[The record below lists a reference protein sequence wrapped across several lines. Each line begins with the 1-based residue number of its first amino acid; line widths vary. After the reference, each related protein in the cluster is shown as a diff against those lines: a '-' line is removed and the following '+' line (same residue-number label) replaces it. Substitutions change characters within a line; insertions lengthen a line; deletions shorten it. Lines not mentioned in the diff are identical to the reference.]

1 MQAGITGL
9 HHVTA
14 TVDGA
19 QEDLDF
25 VTGLLGLRLVKQ
37 TVNFDNH
44 NVFHFYYGTERG
56 EPGTLWTTFPY
67 RGWGVRK
74 GVIGAGQVTTTAFS
88 VPLDSLRFW
97 RERLAEVG
105 IKARESTTR
114 RGEARIVFDDP
125 SGLEISLVG
134 TTDDKRAPWLNGEI
148 DAMRAVRGLHSVTL
162 TVRSAA
168 PTVTFFQENLGFS
181 MVDYTERVTT
191 LAVNGDVPGHYIKV
205 NERPEALPAVNGLG
219 TVHHVAL
226 SIGSADE
233 QLVLRNQLMER
244 GFTPTEVRDRSYF
257 TSIYFREP
265 GGVLIEVATA
275 GPGFATDEPV
285 ESLGTAL
292 QLPPW
297 EETHR
302 PTIERGLPP
311 ILVAGVGARALRA
324 RGVSSR

>member
-44 NVFHFYYGTERG
+44 NVFHFYYGSERG

-88 VPLDSLRFW
+88 VPNESFRYWRQRLD
-97 RERLAEVG
+97 EVG
-105 IKARESTTR
+105 IKARDSITR
-114 RGEARIVFDDP
+114 RGEARLVFDDP

-134 TTDDKRAPWLNGEI
+134 TNNDTRAPWLGSDI
-148 DAMRAVRGLHSVTL
+148 DASRAVRGLHSVTL

-168 PTVTFFQENLGFS
+168 PTVTFFQENLGFT

-191 LAVNGDVPGHYIKV
+191 LAVNGDLPGHYIKV
-205 NERPEALPAVNGLG
+205 NERPEASPAVNGLG

-226 SIGSADE
+226 SIKDDDAQLALRA
-233 QLVLRNQLMER
+233 QLVER

-257 TSIYFREP
+257 KSIYFREP

-275 GPGFATDEPV
+275 GPGFAIDEPL
-285 ESLGTAL
+285 ESLGGAL
-292 QLPPW
+292 KLPPW

-302 PTIERGLPP
+302 PTIERGLPAVTLP
-311 ILVAGVGARALRA
+311 GRSVSAI
-324 RGVSSR
+324 RGGSGTPR